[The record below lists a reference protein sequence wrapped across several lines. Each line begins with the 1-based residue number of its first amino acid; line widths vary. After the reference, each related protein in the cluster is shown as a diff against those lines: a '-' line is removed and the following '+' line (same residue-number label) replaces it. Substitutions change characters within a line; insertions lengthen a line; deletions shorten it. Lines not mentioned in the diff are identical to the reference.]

1 MRKNKKRSTIMS
13 LLLVFALL
21 LQPTVSLAKNGE
33 KSTKKNSDVVID
45 VRDFGADP
53 TGVNDSAEAI
63 WKALEEAKKVSDGG
77 KKSVTLNFPK
87 GEYHIYKDK
96 AQKREYHTSNTNS
109 IENPVKTI
117 GILIE
122 EQKNLT
128 IEGNGSLFMMHG
140 NMMALAVAKSE
151 DITLHNFS
159 WDFAVPTVSEMT
171 VTNMGKNGVQ
181 DYTDFYI
188 PNCFPYEI
196 KGNTILWKSENSPY
210 TNQPYWTEEGI
221 HNSYAVVAYQPDD
234 EMTRN
239 YYTFQGPFQNATKI
253 EKLENNQVR
262 VHYALTRPAMQKKG
276 MVFELASSA
285 VRETAGAF
293 TWESKNVRAEKV
305 NVHFMHGFG
314 WLIQMSENVYYK
326 DCNLMPRENSGHLT
340 VSYADGIHASGAS
353 GEIVIENCNFANTH
367 DDPINLHGTF
377 TRVEKRIDSH
387 TLELKYIHNQQGG
400 FPQYHVG
407 DKVQFF
413 TRDLL
418 SSTDG
423 EKQYEVA
430 EVVANPGENGND
442 LRTMKIKF
450 KEELPE
456 NLSDKIGLQ
465 PKYVAENVTYAPKVT
480 IRNCTFRNVPTRG
493 ILCTTRKEVIIENNT
508 FYNMSMATIFLS
520 NDSNDW
526 YESGPIRDMKIRN
539 NTFYIKD
546 VGRTSWE
553 YAPAIY
559 IHPVTKGGQFP
570 DASNPIHK
578 NISIEGNTF
587 YMDEDTV
594 VKAESVENLT
604 FKNNKVFRMNPD
616 VTVGITLD
624 NKTIQKGQAVQL
636 KTDAKGNT
644 NNKKVDNV
652 FEFTKSKN
660 VKIENNVYDD
670 GLKLYAVAEDD
681 ATEKNISI
689 KGDDIKVIRNKNQA
703 PVEPMRNICYASTNP
718 EIATVDENGQIL
730 GIKSGKTTVF
740 AYYRWNDTIV
750 KSNEIEVTVGEES
763 AEAEKI
769 EIKEEDNKEVKV
781 NEKVQFTLKEGNG
794 ATWSVTDF
802 LTGRETDMATISST
816 GEFTAKANGVV
827 WVNAVKGTAKDRK
840 AVVIYGG
847 EVKALNTDFEIKRED
862 KAKYKLTNDSIEVTM
877 QSGDLYT
884 NTNTVKNLFLYN
896 PKNVDKNNLRAVV
909 KVDGLPIKENNQ
921 WDTASFILY
930 HDDDNYVTV
939 GKKSHYNGIATVEEK
954 NATAQ
959 EYHGNEADNNVTSA
973 YLGITKKNDKI
984 ILSYKKENGEWQTA
998 KEFVNASFGNDYK
1011 IGMACWESNTRA
1023 KKVTFSDLH
1032 VGSADTE
1039 FNKLLEEKTISVQQ
1053 SKTARPTVSDVK
1065 TKLANGKA
1073 KVEYK
1078 FTDTQGAKE
1087 GETVCRWYW
1096 KEGETEKTIVT
1107 KEKELSVVGK
1117 KDIFCQIYPKD
1128 QYGIAGTPSEKTKVE
1143 VSSEQTDELQEIS
1156 VNNGI
1161 VYKRGDNKEQ
1171 NILVPQSLKKIR
1183 LSYVS
1188 VNDSVGKTQVYKN
1201 GVEIAGKI
1209 SNTDNLILDVQ
1220 DKDEIRIVRGENT
1233 YVLIVQLK
1241 GDSAIQVNKLSMPQL
1256 QFEQNEPIE
1265 TKSFYMNADSS
1276 KATSDI
1282 VVETEGKIGKV
1293 EVLVGEYRTPLKV
1306 SNEGNR
1312 YMAKADF
1319 RNGLNSFYVRV
1330 YAEDHTTYEQYI
1342 LNVTY
1347 MPSAEMQIS
1356 GILLNG
1362 KGLENFDA
1370 TKEEYFFALDKR
1382 EKDLNVK
1389 VNTNASAVRISLNG
1403 DVKNGTE
1410 ATFSKLKAGENTLLI
1425 QCVAGDKLLKKNYRI
1440 TVYKHFDTN
1449 AGIQE
1454 VILGDKNITSDLLN
1468 EKKTSEQFVDSDK
1481 TTLKVTAIDPDA
1493 TVEVKQ
1499 TREKTVKGNV
1509 FEGEL
1514 NVYSG
1519 LQNVDIVVTAADG
1532 KTKETYRIELR
1543 KGAYLSD
1550 LEWESAT
1557 VGYGTQVNRDK
1568 NHLGSTIQLANEKG
1582 EPVAFKK
1589 GLGTHAESVIVY
1601 DITDKD
1607 YKALE
1612 GFVGIDYCQ
1621 YNADDGKVQFCIEV
1635 DGQTVFDSG
1644 EMLQKT
1650 PMKKFAIELPENAKK
1665 VTLKAL
1671 KGENNFNDHADWADA
1686 RFLGEFPEKT
1696 YTITTN
1702 VNDDKMGVV
1711 EIIPEKDVYEIGEE
1725 VKIIANANEGYKF
1738 VGWLEN
1744 NEIISTEKEYAF
1756 TVDKNRELIA
1766 QFEKEEKPI
1775 EPEKPEKPEEPNK
1788 PIEPEKPEKP
1798 EEPNKPVEPEKP
1810 EKPMVP
1816 EIPQT
1821 PSKPNRPNETKP
1833 SQNGN
1838 GEQTQKPVKTG
1849 DDSQGTV
1856 ALFGFGVSAIAL
1868 AYVLGR
1874 KRK

>member
-1 MRKNKKRSTIMS
+1 MS
-13 LLLVFALL
+13 LLLIFALL
-21 LQPTVSLAKNGE
+21 LQPTVSLAKDGE
-33 KSTKKNSDVVID
+33 ESAKKNNGVVID

-77 KKSVTLNFPK
+77 KKEVTLNFPK

-151 DITLHNFS
+151 NITLHNFS

-171 VTNMGKNGVQ
+171 VTNMGESGGR

-196 KGNTILWKSENSPY
+196 QGNTILWKSENSPY
-210 TNQPYWTEEGI
+210 TNYPYWTEKGI

-239 YYTFQGPFQNATKI
+239 YYTNQGPFQNAIKI

-262 VHYALTRPAMQKKG
+262 VHYAVTRPAMQEKG

-430 EVVANPGENGND
+430 EVISNPGENGND

-450 KEELPE
+450 KEDLPE
-456 NLSDKIGLQ
+456 NLSDKIGGQ

-493 ILCTTRKEVIIENNT
+493 ILCTTRKEVIIENNV
-508 FYNMSMATIFLS
+508 FHNMSMATIFLS

-546 VGRTSWE
+546 IGRTSWE

-616 VTVGITLD
+616 VTVGIALD
-624 NKTIQKGQAVQL
+624 NKTIQAGQSVQL

-703 PVEPMRNICYASTNP
+703 PVEPVRNICYASTNP
-718 EIATVDENGQIL
+718 DVATVDKNGQIL
-730 GIKSGKTTVF
+730 GIKQGKTTVF

-750 KSNEIEVTVGEES
+750 KSNEIEVTVGG
-763 AEAEKI
+763 EATETEKI

-781 NEKVQFTLKEGNG
+781 NEKVQFTLKKGNG

-802 LTGRETDMATISST
+802 LTGGETNSAIISST
-816 GEFTAKANGVV
+816 GELTAKANGVV

-847 EVKALNTDFEIKRED
+847 EVKALNADFEIKRED
-862 KAKYKLTNDSIEVTM
+862 KAKYKLTDNSIEVTM
-877 QSGDLYT
+877 QPGDLYTNT

-896 PKNVDKNNLRAVV
+896 PKNVEKNNLRAVV
-909 KVDGLPIKENNQ
+909 KVEGLPIKENNQ

-954 NATAQ
+954 NAAAQ

-984 ILSYKKENGEWQTA
+984 TLSYQKENGEWQTA
-998 KEFVNASFGNDYK
+998 KEFTNASFGNDYK
-1011 IGMACWESNTRA
+1011 IGMACWESNARA
-1023 KKVTFSDLH
+1023 KKVTFSDFH

-1039 FNKLLEEKTISVQQ
+1039 FNKLLEGEEISVQQ
-1053 SKTARPTVSDVK
+1053 TKTVRPTVSDVK
-1065 TKLANGKA
+1065 TKVENGKA

-1078 FTDTQGAKE
+1078 FADTQGAKE
-1087 GETVCRWYW
+1087 GETVYRWYW
-1096 KEGETEKTIVT
+1096 KEGEVEKTTVT
-1107 KEKELSVVGK
+1107 KEKELSVAGK
-1117 KDIFCQIYPKD
+1117 KDIFCQVYPKD
-1128 QYGIAGTPSEKTKVE
+1128 QYGIVGMPSEKVKVA
-1143 VSSEQTDELQEIS
+1143 VSPEQTDELQEIS

-1171 NILVPQSLKKIR
+1171 NILVPQSLKKIM

-1188 VNDSVGKTQVYKN
+1188 VNDSVGKTQIYIN
-1201 GVEIAGKI
+1201 GTEVAGELN
-1209 SNTDNLILDVQ
+1209 NTDTLILEVQ
-1220 DKDEIRIVRGENT
+1220 DKDELRIVRGKNT
-1233 YVLIVQLK
+1233 YVLTVQLK
-1241 GDSAIQVNKLSMPQL
+1241 GESAIQVNKLSMPQL
-1256 QFEQNEPIE
+1256 QFEQNKPIE
-1265 TKSFYMNADSS
+1265 TKSFYMNADGS

-1293 EVLVGEYRTPLKV
+1293 EVLAGEYRTPLNV

-1312 YMAKADF
+1312 YTAKADF

-1330 YAEDHTTYEQYI
+1330 YAEDNTTYEQYI

-1347 MPSAEMQIS
+1347 MPSTKMQVN
-1356 GILLNG
+1356 GITLNG
-1362 KGLENFDA
+1362 KGLTNFDA
-1370 TKEEYFFALDKR
+1370 EKEEYFFALDKK
-1382 EKDLNVK
+1382 EKNLNVK
-1389 VNTNASAVRISLNG
+1389 VNTDASAVKISLNG
-1403 DVKNGTE
+1403 EVKNGTE
-1410 ATFSKLKAGENTLLI
+1410 ATFNKLKEGENTLLI
-1425 QCVAGDKLLKKNYRI
+1425 QCVAGDKLFKKNYRV
-1440 TVYKHFDTN
+1440 TVYKQFDANT
-1449 AGIQE
+1449 GIQE
-1454 VILGDKNITSDLLN
+1454 VILDGKNITSDLLN

-1481 TTLKVTAIDPDA
+1481 TTLKVTAIDSDA

-1499 TREKTVKGNV
+1499 TREKAAKGNV

-1514 NVYSG
+1514 NVYDG
-1519 LQNVDIVVTAADG
+1519 LQNVDIVVTAADR

-1557 VGYGTQVNRDK
+1557 VGYGTQVNRDR

-1601 DITDKD
+1601 DITGKG

-1621 YNADDGKVQFCIEV
+1621 YNADDGKVQFCIEI
-1635 DGQTVFDSG
+1635 DGQIVFDSG
-1644 EMLQKT
+1644 EMAQKT

-1686 RFLGEFPEKT
+1686 KFLGEFPEKT
-1696 YTITTN
+1696 YTITAN
-1702 VNDDKMGVV
+1702 ANDDKMGVV
-1711 EIIPEKDVYEIGEE
+1711 EIVPEKEVYQIGEE
-1725 VKIIANANEGYKF
+1725 VKVIANVNEGYKF
-1738 VGWLEN
+1738 TGWLEN
-1744 NEIISTEKEYAF
+1744 NEIISTEKEYTF
-1756 TVDKNRELIA
+1756 TVDKDRELTA
-1766 QFEKEEKPI
+1766 QFEKEEKPV
-1775 EPEKPEKPEEPNK
+1775 EPDKPVVPEK
-1788 PIEPEKPEKP
+1788 
-1798 EEPNKPVEPEKP
+1798 PNKPVAPQIPPKP
-1810 EKPMVP
+1810 D
-1816 EIPQT
+1816 
-1821 PSKPNRPNETKP
+1821 RPNEQKP

-1838 GEQTQKPVKTG
+1838 AGQPQKPVKTG
-1849 DDSQGTV
+1849 DDSQSTL
-1856 ALFGFGVSAIAL
+1856 ALFGFGISAIAL